1 MVDLANMQKVQSP
14 ILIATPVV
22 ESGIFD
28 SMLGIT
34 SKILQTQL
42 RLIDEP
48 INIYHF
54 VEHGFL
60 PFSI

>member
-1 MVDLANMQKVQSP
+1 MQKVQSP